1 MNIRTLQ
8 VAAIVT
14 AGAILFTSTP
24 RTARAGLNVGQ
35 SIFAGIAAG
44 AAVIAIAYIIE
55 KHEASER
62 QRRIAQ
68 QRAARAYVAHR
79 TRIKQHKARY
89 IAVDTEKNSKS
100 SANAKKSVMIW
111 DTQSQQVVGNEVYD
125 VKSPPPVG
133 STAKFEGY
141 QAEYVGSGT

>member
-1 MNIRTLQ
+1 MKIRPLQ
-8 VAAIVT
+8 AAAIVT
-14 AGAILFTSTP
+14 AVAIVVTGP
-24 RTARAGLNVGQ
+24 RPTARAADFPGGL
-35 SIFAGIAAG
+35 ITGIAAG
-44 AAVIAIAYIIE
+44 IAIAAVVSIIAQ
-55 KHEASER
+55 HEASER

-68 QRAARAYVAHR
+68 QRAARAYVVHKS
-79 TRIKQHKARY
+79 RIKQHKARY
-89 IAVDTEKNSKS
+89 IAVDTEKDQKS
-100 SANAKKSVMIW
+100 SSQAKKSVMIW

>member
-8 VAAIVT
+8 TAALVT
-14 AGAILFTSTP
+14 AVAIAVTGLP
-24 RTARAGLNVGQ
+24 RKARASDFPGGL
-35 SIFAGIAAG
+35 FAGIAAG
-44 AAVIAIAYIIE
+44 IAIAAVVSIIAQ
-55 KHEASER
+55 HEASER

-68 QRAARAYVAHR
+68 QRAARCYVAHKS
-79 TRIKQHKARY
+79 RIKQHKARY
-89 IAVDTEKNSKS
+89 IAVDTEKDGKS
-100 SANAKKSVMIW
+100 SSQAKKTVMIW

-141 QAEYVGSGT
+141 QAEYVGSGS